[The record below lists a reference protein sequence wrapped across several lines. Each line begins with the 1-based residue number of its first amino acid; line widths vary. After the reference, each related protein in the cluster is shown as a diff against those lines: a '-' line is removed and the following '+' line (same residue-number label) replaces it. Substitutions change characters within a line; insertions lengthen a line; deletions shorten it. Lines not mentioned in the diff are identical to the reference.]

1 MVINGI
7 MMDLSNYWIIIQIN
21 IVKIIINIKI
31 KINKIS
37 IKEKKIS
44 IIKIKKTLKL
54 MNIKRKIIVF

>member
-7 MMDLSNYWIIIQIN
+7 IMDLSNYWTIIQIN
-21 IVKIIINIKI
+21 ILKIIINIKI
-31 KINKIS
+31 KINKIR

-54 MNIKRKIIVF
+54 MNIIRKIIVF